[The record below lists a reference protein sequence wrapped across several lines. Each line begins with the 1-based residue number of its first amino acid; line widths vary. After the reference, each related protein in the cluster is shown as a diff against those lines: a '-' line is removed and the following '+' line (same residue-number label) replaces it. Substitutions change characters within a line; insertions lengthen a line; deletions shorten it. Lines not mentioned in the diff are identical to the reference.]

1 MMDIVPRV
9 QAILLK
15 PKEEWNT
22 IKEESTTVS
31 QLFTSYAMIVAA
43 IPALSQFIGLAILGR
58 QIPFRGMV
66 RYGFGTAFFYA
77 IFSYIATLVA
87 VYILGIVINALA
99 SSFSSKQDQVRAMKL
114 SVYSMTA
121 AWVAG
126 ILHIIPVLG
135 MLVWLGFLY
144 TLYILYLGFS
154 AELMETPKDK
164 VLAYFF
170 VSLAVAFAVTIVLN
184 LILGA
189 IFLVGA
195 VSSV

>member
-1 MMDIVPRV
+1 MDIISRIRS
-9 QAILLK
+9 ILLK
-15 PKEEWNT
+15 PKEEWAN
-22 IKEESTTVS
+22 IKEETTTIS
-31 QLFTSYAMIVAA
+31 QLFTSYAVVVAA
-43 IPALSQFIGLAILGR
+43 IPAVSQFIGLAILGQ
-58 QIPFRGMV
+58 QIPFRGTV

-77 IFSYIATLVA
+77 IFSYIAALMT
-87 VYILGIVINALA
+87 VYVLGIVINALA
-99 SSFSSKQDQVRAMKL
+99 ASFSSKQDQVRAMKL

-126 ILHIIPVLG
+126 ILNLIPVLR
-135 MLVWLGFLY
+135 MLTWVGFFYALY
-144 TLYILYLGFS
+144 LLYLGFQ

-164 VLAYFF
+164 VLAYFL
-170 VSLAVAFAVTIVLN
+170 VSLGVAFAVTIVLN

>member
-1 MMDIVPRV
+1 MDIVSRV
-9 QAILLK
+9 QAIVLK
-15 PKEEWNT
+15 PKEEWMA
-22 IKEESTTVS
+22 IKEESTSVS

-58 QIPFRGMV
+58 QIPFRGTV

-77 IFSYIATLVA
+77 IFSYIATLIA
-87 VYILGIVINALA
+87 AYILGIVINALA
-99 SSFSSKQDQVRAMKL
+99 SSFSSKQDQVSAMKL

-126 ILHIIPVLG
+126 ILHIIPLLG

-154 AELMETPKDK
+154 AELMDTPKDK
-164 VLAYFF
+164 VLAYFL
-170 VSLAVAFAVTIVLN
+170 VSFAVALAVTIVLN
-184 LILGA
+184 LILGT

>member
-1 MMDIVPRV
+1 MDIVSRV

-15 PKEEWNT
+15 PKEEWVT
-22 IKEESTTVS
+22 IREESTTVA

-43 IPALSQFIGLAILGR
+43 IPAVSQFIGLAILGR

-77 IFSYIATLVA
+77 IFSYIATLLTA
-87 VYILGIVINALA
+87 YILGIVISALA
-99 SSFSSKQDQVRAMKL
+99 SSFASKQDQVSAMKL

-126 ILHIIPVLG
+126 ILHIIPVLR
-135 MLVWLGFLY
+135 MLAWIGFFY
-144 TLYILYLGFS
+144 GLYILYLGFS

-164 VLAYFF
+164 VLTYFF
-170 VSLAVAFAVTIVLN
+170 VSLAVALAVTIVLN

>member
-1 MMDIVPRV
+1 MDIVSRV

-15 PKEEWNT
+15 PKEEWIA
-22 IKEESTTVS
+22 IKDESTS
-31 QLFTSYAMIVAA
+31 ISELFTSYAMILSA
-43 IPALSQFIGLAILGR
+43 IPALSQFIGLAIIG
-58 QIPFRGMV
+58 QHIPFRGMV

-77 IFSYIATLVA
+77 IFSYIATLLTAYV
-87 VYILGIVINALA
+87 LGIIINALA
-99 SSFSSKQDQVRAMKL
+99 PSFSSKQDPVNAMKL

-126 ILHIIPVLG
+126 ILYIIPVLR
-135 MLVWLGFLY
+135 MLAWLGFLY
-144 TLYILYLGFS
+144 GLYILYLGFA

-164 VLAYFF
+164 LLTYFV
-170 VSLAVAFAVTIVLN
+170 VSLVVAIAVTIVLN

>member
-1 MMDIVPRV
+1 MDIVSRV

-15 PKEEWNT
+15 PKEEWIT
-22 IKEESTTVS
+22 IKGESTTVS

-43 IPALSQFIGLAILGR
+43 IPAISQFIGLAILG
-58 QIPFRGMV
+58 QHIPFRGMV
-66 RYGFGTAFFYA
+66 RYSFGTAFFYA
-77 IFSYIATLVA
+77 IFSYIAALVS

-99 SSFSSKQDQVRAMKL
+99 SSFSSKPDQVSAMKL

-126 ILHIIPVLG
+126 ILHIIPLLR
-135 MLVWLGFLY
+135 MLTWVGFLY
-144 TLYILYLGFS
+144 ALYLLYLGLS

-164 VLAYFF
+164 VLTYF
-170 VSLAVAFAVTIVLN
+170 VMSLAVALAVTIILN

-195 VSSV
+195 VSRV

>member
-1 MMDIVPRV
+1 MDILSRV

-15 PKEEWNT
+15 PKDEWIA

-43 IPALSQFIGLAILGR
+43 IPAISQLIGLAILGR
-58 QIPFRGMV
+58 HIPFRGMV

-77 IFSYIATLVA
+77 IFSYIATLVTA
-87 VYILGIVINALA
+87 YVLGIVINALA
-99 SSFSSKQDQVRAMKL
+99 SSFSSKQDQVSAMKL

-126 ILHIIPVLG
+126 ILHLVPLLR
-135 MLVWLGFLY
+135 MLTWVGFLY
-144 TLYILYLGFS
+144 ALYILYLGFS
-154 AELMETPKDK
+154 AELMETPKEK
-164 VLAYFF
+164 VLAYFL
-170 VSLAVAFAVTIVLN
+170 VSLAIALAVTIVLN

-195 VSSV
+195 VSRV

>member
-1 MMDIVPRV
+1 MMDIVSRV
-9 QAILLK
+9 QAILMK
-15 PKEEWNT
+15 PKEEWKT

-31 QLFTSYAMIVAA
+31 QLFTSYAMVVAA
-43 IPALSQFIGLAILGR
+43 IPALSQFIGLAIIG
-58 QIPFRGMV
+58 QHIPFRGMV

-77 IFSYIATLVA
+77 IFSYVATLLA
-87 VYILGIVINALA
+87 AYILGIVINALA
-99 SSFSSKQDQVRAMKL
+99 PTFSSKQDQVSAMKL

-126 ILHIIPVLG
+126 ILHLIPLLR
-135 MLVWLGFLY
+135 MLAWVGFLY
-144 TLYILYLGFS
+144 GLYILYLGFS

-164 VLAYFF
+164 VLTYFVVSF
-170 VSLAVAFAVTIVLN
+170 VVALAVTIVLN